1 MHINNQERA
10 REKNLE
16 DTGQVKATCQNG
28 EDKPHSGLGTLQAEL
43 QEPPAPSPNRTLPA
57 SPSKQLAG
65 WSDTSPAPPRSLEA
79 APLRLAEMWACTKE
93 NPIQEK
99 TWDVRCQGLGFTRWE
114 LSGAL
119 GGPSPRRGNS
129 GEEVTGAQWRRRKE
143 MGSLQVLR
151 LSRLGS
157 ARPGKPG
164 RG

>member
-1 MHINNQERA
+1 MNIYVQL
-10 REKNLE
+10 EKNANQYSFFPYILLIP
-16 DTGQVKATCQNG
+16 ARRG
-28 EDKPHSGLGTLQAEL
+28 EE
-43 QEPPAPSPNRTLPA
+43 PAPSIPQQAVGRVV
-57 SPSKQLAG
+57 
-65 WSDTSPAPPRSLEA
+65 SDTSRAPPRSLEA

-119 GGPSPRRGNS
+119 GGPSPRRENS